1 MISFL
6 SVLVSRGYCHKAPQT
21 RWLKPQRCIVSQSRS
36 PRTRCPQDWFLPRGL
51 PGRIRSLLLPK
62 LLAIF
67 GILRLIGAALQSPPS
82 PSLGILPVYMSLV
95 QISPFLLGFPG
106 GASAKEPTGQCRRHK
121 RRGFN
126 PWVRKIPWRRKWQ
139 PSPVFLLG
147 ESLGQ
152 RSLVG
157 CVVHRVTKSWTR
169 LKGLSI
175 RKPVLLD

>member
-67 GILRLIGAALQSPPS
+67 GILRLIGALQSPPS
-82 PSLGILPVYMSLV
+82 PSLGILPVYMSMV

-121 RRGFN
+121 TVGSIHGSGRSPGGGNGNPAQYSCLANPLDRGV
-126 PWVRKIPWRRKWQ
+126 WWAV
-139 PSPVFLLG
+139 
-147 ESLGQ
+147 
-152 RSLVG
+152 
-157 CVVHRVTKSWTR
+157 
-169 LKGLSI
+169 
-175 RKPVLLD
+175 

>member
-67 GILRLIGAALQSPPS
+67 GILRLIGAALQSLPS

-121 RRGFN
+121 RVGSIHGSGRSPGGGNGNPAQYSCLANPLDRGV
-126 PWVRKIPWRRKWQ
+126 WWAV
-139 PSPVFLLG
+139 
-147 ESLGQ
+147 
-152 RSLVG
+152 
-157 CVVHRVTKSWTR
+157 
-169 LKGLSI
+169 
-175 RKPVLLD
+175 